1 MYLQGVLPAQDR
13 AKDFTAQN
21 ESAQSL
27 KTICVV
33 CVKMDFLLNP
43 LIAKFEKKLE
53 TISNDL
59 DFLCNRTA
67 EIEEKL
73 AKATTV
79 LQSLVRDLKSSHRPQ
94 SPRKRSSAARDG
106 SSSPSRSTENNETPQ
121 GSPAKL
127 VSV

>member
-79 LQSLVRDLKSSHRPQ
+79 LQSLVQDLKPSRRPQ
-94 SPRKRSSAARDG
+94 SPPSKSSTAHAE
-106 SSSPSRSTENNETPQ
+106 SKTPSHSTKST
-121 GSPAKL
+121 
-127 VSV
+127 